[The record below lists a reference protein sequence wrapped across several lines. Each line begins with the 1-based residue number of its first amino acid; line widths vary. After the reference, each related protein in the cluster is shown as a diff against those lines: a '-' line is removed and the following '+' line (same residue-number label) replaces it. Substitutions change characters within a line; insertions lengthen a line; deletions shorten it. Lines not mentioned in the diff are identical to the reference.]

1 MVSSP
6 DKKTLYVIGG
16 GDGSGSD
23 KNIYKSSCSGAIG
36 TCQWKKSNT
45 ELKYGR
51 YNFVAMSIPNAL
63 ADQIC
68 N

>member
-6 DKKTLYVIGG
+6 DKKTLYAIGG
-16 GDGSGSD
+16 YDSGSSRD
-23 KNIYKSSCSGAIG
+23 IYQSDCNGAIG
-36 TCQWKKSNT
+36 TCRWIKSNT
-45 ELKYGR
+45 ELKSGR
-51 YNFVAMSIPNAL
+51 YDFVAMSIPNAL